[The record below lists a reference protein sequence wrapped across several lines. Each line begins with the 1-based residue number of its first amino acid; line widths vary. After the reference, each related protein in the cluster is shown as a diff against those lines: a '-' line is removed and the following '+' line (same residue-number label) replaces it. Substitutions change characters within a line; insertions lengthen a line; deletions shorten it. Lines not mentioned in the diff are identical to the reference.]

1 MRPPAGPFVKMVK
14 TRLVKMVK
22 IFSEGPLVKMM
33 TRPLVKM
40 GSDVRAVKI
49 PSKFVKMGSDL
60 RAVKIPS
67 K

>member
-1 MRPPAGPFVKMVK
+1 MMR
-14 TRLVKMVK
+14 
-22 IFSEGPLVKMM
+22 
-33 TRPLVKM
+33 RPLVKM